1 MDYQRKGN
9 GWKTFLEHWVFVLP
23 LVLGLGVSTLLTF
36 FARLTGA
43 PWIWSYAIALL
54 AGAVS
59 IGLLLYAKLPLYRQ
73 RRFFTFG
80 PQALPEQRRPFYR
93 WAYVCALFGVALLTC
108 LLLSRH

>member
-1 MDYQRKGN
+1 MDYQRNSN
-9 GWKTFLEHWVFVLP
+9 GWQTFLEHWVCVLP

-36 FARLTGA
+36 FTSLTGA
-43 PWIWSYAIALL
+43 PWIWSYAAALL
-54 AGAVS
+54 IGAVS

-93 WAYVCALFGVALLTC
+93 RAYVCAVLSVALLAC